1 MENYYRLEFP
11 LSNSHD
17 QEILISKLED
27 WPFEG
32 YEEQKDK
39 VLAFI
44 PVSGFDND
52 LEIFLNELMIEYDWL
67 KINKEIIEP
76 VNWNQEWENNYE
88 PVIVD
93 NFCAVRATFHEPITE
108 IHYEIVITPKMSFGT
123 GHHATTYMMVSEMR
137 NIDFLGKRVLD
148 YGCGTSVLAILAS
161 KLGAT
166 IIDAVDNDEW
176 AFENS
181 KENVTI
187 NSIKNV
193 NLTHGDLFSV
203 INDSNYHVILAN
215 INRHIIMDTM
225 DEMCTRLEES
235 GYLLCSG
242 FLEEDV
248 DMIINEAKK
257 YKLEFVKKIERESWR
272 CLLFNK
278 V

>member
-11 LSNSHD
+11 LSNSND

-67 KINKEIIEP
+67 KIDKEIIEP

-93 NFCAVRATFHEPITE
+93 DFCALRATFHEPTSNVQ
-108 IHYEIVITPKMSFGT
+108 YEIIITPKMSFGT
-123 GHHATTYMMVSEMR
+123 GHHATTYMMISKMR
-137 NIDFLGKRVLD
+137 NIDFMNKRVLD

-161 KLGAT
+161 KLGALV
-166 IIDAVDNDEW
+166 IDAVDNDEW
-176 AFENS
+176 AYENS
-181 KENVTI
+181 KENVII
-187 NSIKNV
+187 NSTKNV
-193 NLTHGDLFSV
+193 NLTYGDISS
-203 INDSNYHVILAN
+203 IKNDSNYHVILAN
-215 INRHIIMDTM
+215 INRHIILDTM
-225 DEMCTRLEES
+225 EEMSSKLVNN
-235 GYLLCSG
+235 GLLLCSG
-242 FLEEDV
+242 FLEDDIE
-248 DMIINEAKK
+248 MIVNEAKK
-257 YKLEFVKKIERESWR
+257 YNIEFVKRMERESWR
-272 CLLFNK
+272 CLLFVK
-278 V
+278 S

>member
-11 LSNSHD
+11 LSNSND

-52 LEIFLNELMIEYDWL
+52 LEIFLNELMIEYDWV
-67 KINKEIIEP
+67 KIDKEIIEP

-93 NFCAVRATFHEPITE
+93 DFCAVRATFHAPISKVQ
-108 IHYEIVITPKMSFGT
+108 YEIIITPKMSFGT
-123 GHHATTYMMVSEMR
+123 GHHATTYMMIDAMES
-137 NIDFLGKRVLD
+137 IDFSNKRVLD

-161 KLGAT
+161 KLGASS
-166 IIDAVDNDEW
+166 IEAVDNDEW
-176 AFENS
+176 AYENS
-181 KENVTI
+181 KENVII
-187 NSIKNV
+187 NNIKNV
-193 NLTHGDLFSV
+193 NLTHGDLSAVENEF
-203 INDSNYHVILAN
+203 NYHVILAN
-215 INRHIIMDTM
+215 INRHIILDTM
-225 DEMCTRLEES
+225 DEMSVKLEEN
-235 GYLLCSG
+235 GFLLCSG
-242 FLEEDV
+242 FLQEDV
-248 DMIINEAKK
+248 EMIIEEAKNHE
-257 YKLEFVKKIERESWR
+257 LVFVEKNERESWR
-272 CLLFNK
+272 CLLFKK